1 MIIVPIKEGD
11 NIERALKRY
20 KKKFD
25 KTGAI
30 RELRR
35 RQAFMKPSEVKRKK
49 RDKAIYVQSL
59 RQAEEANA

>member
-25 KTGAI
+25 KTGSV

-35 RQAFMKPSEVKRKK
+35 RQAFIKPSEVKRKK
-49 RDKAIYVQSL
+49 MEKAIYVQAL
-59 RQAEEANA
+59 RQAEEK

>member
-25 KTGAI
+25 KTGSV

-35 RQAFMKPSEVKRKK
+35 RQAFIKHPEVKRKK
-49 RDKAIYVQSL
+49 MEKAIYVQAL
-59 RQAEEANA
+59 RQAEEQ

>member
-11 NIERALKRY
+11 NIERALKRD

-25 KTGAI
+25 KTGSV

-35 RQAFMKPSEVKRKK
+35 REAFIKPSEVKRKK
-49 RDKAIYVQSL
+49 MEKAIYVQAL
-59 RQAEEANA
+59 RQAEEQ

>member
-25 KTGAI
+25 KTGSV

-35 RQAFMKPSEVKRKK
+35 RQAFIKPSEVKRKK
-49 RDKAIYVQSL
+49 MEKAIYVQAL
-59 RQAEEANA
+59 RQAEEQ

>member
-1 MIIVPIKEGD
+1 MIIVPITEGD

-25 KTGAI
+25 KTGSV

-35 RQAFMKPSEVKRKK
+35 RQAFIKPSEVKRKK
-49 RDKAIYVQSL
+49 MEKAIYVQAL
-59 RQAEEANA
+59 RQAEEQ

>member
-25 KTGAI
+25 KTGSV

-35 RQAFMKPSEVKRKK
+35 RQAFIKPSEVKRKK
-49 RDKAIYVQSL
+49 MEKAIYVQSL
-59 RQAEEANA
+59 RQAEEQ

>member
-25 KTGAI
+25 KTGSV

-35 RQAFMKPSEVKRKK
+35 RQAFIKPSEVKRKK
-49 RDKAIYVQSL
+49 MEKAIYVQAL
-59 RQAEEANA
+59 RQEEEQ

>member
-25 KTGAI
+25 KTGSV

-35 RQAFMKPSEVKRKK
+35 RQAFIKPSEVKRKK
-49 RDKAIYVQSL
+49 MEKAIYVQAL
-59 RQAEEANA
+59 RQVEEQ

>member
-25 KTGAI
+25 KTGSV

-35 RQAFMKPSEVKRKK
+35 RQAFIKPSEVKRKK
-49 RDKAIYVQSL
+49 MEKAVYVQAL
-59 RQAEEANA
+59 RQAEEQ

>member
-25 KTGAI
+25 KTGSV

-35 RQAFMKPSEVKRKK
+35 RQAFIKPSEVKRKK
-49 RDKAIYVQSL
+49 MEKAIYVQAL
-59 RQAEEANA
+59 RQAEE

>member
-25 KTGAI
+25 KTGSV

-35 RQAFMKPSEVKRKK
+35 RQAFIKPSEVKRKK
-49 RDKAIYVQSL
+49 MEKAIYVQAL
-59 RQAEEANA
+59 RPAEEQ

>member
-49 RDKAIYVQSL
+49 KEKAIYVQSL

>member
-1 MIIVPIKEGD
+1 MIIVPIKEVD

-25 KTGAI
+25 KTGSV

-35 RQAFMKPSEVKRKK
+35 RQAFIKPSEVKRKK
-49 RDKAIYVQSL
+49 MEKAIYVQAL
-59 RQAEEANA
+59 RQAEEQ

>member
-25 KTGAI
+25 KTGSVS
-30 RELRR
+30 ELRR
-35 RQAFMKPSEVKRKK
+35 RQAFIKPSEVKRKK
-49 RDKAIYVQSL
+49 MEKAIYVQAL
-59 RQAEEANA
+59 RQAEEQ

>member
-25 KTGAI
+25 KTGSV

-35 RQAFMKPSEVKRKK
+35 RQACIKPSEVKRKK
-49 RDKAIYVQSL
+49 MEKAIYVQAL
-59 RQAEEANA
+59 RQAEEQ

>member
-11 NIERALKRY
+11 NIERALRRY

-25 KTGAI
+25 KTGSV

-35 RQAFMKPSEVKRKK
+35 RQAFIKPSEVKRKK
-49 RDKAIYVQSL
+49 MEKAIYVQAL
-59 RQAEEANA
+59 RQAEEQ

>member
-25 KTGAI
+25 KTGSV

-35 RQAFMKPSEVKRKK
+35 RQSFIKPSEVKRKK
-49 RDKAIYVQSL
+49 MEKAIYVQAL
-59 RQAEEANA
+59 RQAEEQ

>member
-25 KTGAI
+25 KTGSV

-35 RQAFMKPSEVKRKK
+35 RQAFINPSEVKRKK
-49 RDKAIYVQSL
+49 MEKAIYVQAL
-59 RQAEEANA
+59 RQAEEQ

>member
-11 NIERALKRY
+11 SIERALKRY

-25 KTGAI
+25 KTGSV

-35 RQAFMKPSEVKRKK
+35 RQAFIKPSEVKRKK
-49 RDKAIYVQSL
+49 MEKAIYVQAL
-59 RQAEEANA
+59 RQAEEQ

>member
-25 KTGAI
+25 KTGSV

-35 RQAFMKPSEVKRKK
+35 RQAFIKPSEVKRKK
-49 RDKAIYVQSL
+49 MEKAVYVQSL
-59 RQAEEANA
+59 RQAEEQ